1 MKTKHLLRKLITLQK
16 NNETYSIGTDRDPD
30 TIKLSE
36 LIDIIKDIQIEK
48 LDKKIK
54 YLNNFID
61 ISDPAF
67 PNRMNYISKCTRLE
81 QKRAK
86 L

>member
-1 MKTKHLLRKLITLQK
+1 MKTFKLIKKLREHLDAIENTSSSDKHLTAYTLGSILMEIQK
-16 NNETYSIGTDRDPD
+16 EH
-30 TIKLSE
+30 
-36 LIDIIKDIQIEK
+36 

-54 YLNNFID
+54 YLNNLID
-61 ISDPAF
+61 ISDPSF